1 MITIKKP
8 HEFEKMAAAG
18 RCVAAIHRHLKDVA
32 APGITTAELD
42 AMAAKIMKEHDCTP
56 SFLGYHGFPGHICAS
71 PNEVIVH
78 GIPGSYALQEGDIF
92 SLDVGAIYDGWHA
105 DAALT
110 FAIGEVSP
118 TVETLL
124 VETKRALWEGIRAV
138 EPGARTGDI
147 GAAVEAVGEAN
158 DYGIVRE
165 YVGHGIGR
173 AMHEQ
178 PQVPNYGQAG
188 VGTKLKTGMAIC
200 IEPMFNLGGA
210 DTLLLDD
217 DWTVVTADGSLS
229 AHFEHTVALTQD
241 GLKVLTAAESD
252 LSAGLQNS

>member
-1 MITIKKP
+1 MR
-8 HEFEKMAAAG
+8 FRRLA
-18 RCVAAIHRHLKDVA
+18 
-32 APGITTAELD
+32 
-42 AMAAKIMKEHDCTP
+42 
-56 SFLGYHGFPGHICAS
+56 LGFR
-71 PNEVIVH
+71 
-78 GIPGSYALQEGDIF
+78 
-92 SLDVGAIYDGWHA
+92 
-105 DAALT
+105 T
-110 FAIGEVSP
+110 
-118 TVETLL
+118 
-124 VETKRALWEGIRAV
+124 